1 LKKADLKGDLDPWLL
16 AQRNLLEAL
25 ESVNN
30 AAEKMP
36 ADKSDRE
43 RSAKRN
49 FENVCE
55 VALWVQEEVEDVPQL
70 GERLLEPP
78 PEPKRGVRVGG
89 P

>member
-1 LKKADLKGDLDPWLL
+1 MKRDLDPWLL

-25 ESVNN
+25 EPVNN

-78 PEPKRGVRVGG
+78 PEPKKGVRVGG

>member
-1 LKKADLKGDLDPWLL
+1 MKKADLKGDLDPWLL
-16 AQRNLLEAL
+16 AQRKLLEAL

-49 FENVCE
+49 FKNVCE

>member
-1 LKKADLKGDLDPWLL
+1 MLDGRLKKADLKGDLDPWLL
-16 AQRNLLEAL
+16 AQRNLLEVL

-55 VALWVQEEVEDVPQL
+55 VALWVQEEVEDVL
-70 GERLLEPP
+70 
-78 PEPKRGVRVGG
+78 
-89 P
+89 